1 MPLFAHLCAVAVGAP
16 SSRQATSLAAAPA
29 DTLCSKV
36 EGGVLALD
44 EGRECRLPWEELR
57 PLLRPTQPS
66 VGYAW
71 VLNIKQRNF
80 ANSKMAQASLD
91 EETIPVAAG
100 LGVHGDA
107 LYLVD
112 HHHLLSALDL
122 SGHNPLVRVHMA
134 CRLKQSS
141 EVAIWNE
148 LFHRGWAFPH
158 SIPAIA
164 ASNFTQR
171 LTLSEALAAV
181 PRQLR
186 FTPTNQT
193 LVDDPW
199 RSLAGFARKLDASQ
213 LAPPDGGSCPAASKF
228 CMRAYDSPC
237 RKADNS
243 AIPFLEFRWAHFFA
257 RAYQERQ
264 LWPSKG
270 ECRSCSATPAVD
282 FSRSFVALPE
292 TRLGKAK
299 DVDMAPWF
307 EAAAQL
313 VPLARGKAAAEY
325 SLPDEFGPHAG
336 NLPGVLNGMHAV
348 AHPEPECNP
357 IDCTK
362 ALPAL
367 ASATASAQS

>member
-80 ANSKMAQASLD
+80 ASSKMAQASLD

-257 RAYQERQ
+257 HAYQERQ

-348 AHPEPECNP
+348 AHPEPECDP
-357 IDCTK
+357 VGCTT
-362 ALPAL
+362 
-367 ASATASAQS
+367 SAAASAQS